1 MANLS
6 ETAPFITFLSVII
19 IPGLFLVAGFYD
31 VLTTRIPDWI
41 SLAII
46 VTFVLFAWLSGMS
59 AYAIMIHG
67 GVGILAFL
75 IGFLLFAMGWVGGG
89 DGKLAAAGALWFGA
103 EKALLFISLSFIYGA
118 ILVGIIMI
126 LRIRFLSD
134 KIKHWAWLNPWLR
147 GQEGLPFGLAM
158 AASVLSMS

>member
-1 MANLS
+1 MM
-6 ETAPFITFLSVII
+6 I

-31 VLTTRIPDWI
+31 VLTTRIPDWT

-46 VTFVLFAWLSGMS
+46 AIFFLFAWLIGMS
-59 AYAIMIHG
+59 GQTLLMHIGI
-67 GVGILAFL
+67 GILAFL

-126 LRIRFLSD
+126 LRMRFLSD